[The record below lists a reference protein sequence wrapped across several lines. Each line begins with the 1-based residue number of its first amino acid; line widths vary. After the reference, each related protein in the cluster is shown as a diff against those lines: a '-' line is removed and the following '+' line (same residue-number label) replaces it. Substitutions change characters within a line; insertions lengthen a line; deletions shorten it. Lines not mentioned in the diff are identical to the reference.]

1 MFFFLVVANF
11 LLLFI
16 TPFFNT
22 SVRSLAGSLISL
34 SKPLEFSLLNWPDE
48 KYSALGIGGWSR
60 RLTRSKSWDRMYHVK
75 ARQKHFFFLRPTFGL
90 APNTWYCSD
99 VMFLLTFLGFPSFLA
114 LLNYLCFS
122 SISLAVQRR
131 TPLGIRQKH
140 SQILLYM
147 HRFRIVSSVNSWV
160 ARLLHL
166 LPTFRFVRLG
176 VQRENHRD
184 CASSSHG

>member
-1 MFFFLVVANF
+1 MFFFLVVAKF
-11 LLLFI
+11 FFYHSLFWCKCVVNS
-16 TPFFNT
+16 P
-22 SVRSLAGSLISL
+22 ISL
-34 SKPLEFSLLNWPDE
+34 SSTF
-48 KYSALGIGGWSR
+48 GIGGWSR

-122 SISLAVQRR
+122 SISLGVQHR
-131 TPLGIRQKH
+131 TPLGIQQKH
-140 SQILLYM
+140 SQIFLYM
-147 HRFRIVSSVNSWV
+147 HRFRIMSSVNSWV
-160 ARLLHL
+160 AQLLHL

-176 VQRENHRD
+176 VQRENHCD

>member
-1 MFFFLVVANF
+1 
-11 LLLFI
+11 
-16 TPFFNT
+16 
-22 SVRSLAGSLISL
+22 
-34 SKPLEFSLLNWPDE
+34 
-48 KYSALGIGGWSR
+48 
-60 RLTRSKSWDRMYHVK
+60 
-75 ARQKHFFFLRPTFGL
+75 
-90 APNTWYCSD
+90 
-99 VMFLLTFLGFPSFLA
+99 MFLLTFLGFPSFLA

-166 LPTFRFVRLG
+166 LPTFCFVRLG
-176 VQRENHRD
+176 VQRENHCD
-184 CASSSHG
+184 CASSSQGQAPQWRKPKTDFYNKRKLVSDPMTMLNDGPFITLAEMFTA